1 MLVKLMTTKG
11 EVCSMGILK
20 LNYKALR
27 VLLAVLVISMSAS
40 GCTVKLAYNFLDW
53 GLYWELKDYV
63 KFNQDQRLFVKDE
76 ISQLIEWHRSDEL
89 PKYADQLEELSIGL
103 ESGMTVEQ
111 LEATY
116 DSLRD
121 SWRRIVIKTLP
132 AAIDII
138 SNLNDQQINDFF
150 EMLIEKEGD
159 DAKDIERGTNIRTVK
174 EREDYVSEK
183 LVDAIGQLNK
193 EQKALIAQW
202 ARSIEST
209 KEFSLAQAIQ
219 WRTRMQV
226 VIAERTDTQQLEKNL
241 MVLLANPDQ
250 LRSAS
255 YRRVIEKNKH
265 RVVQLLFD
273 LNETLTNQQRSKLV
287 KKLEGFI
294 EDFRDLSDLSD

>member
-1 MLVKLMTTKG
+1 
-11 EVCSMGILK
+11 MGILK

-27 VLLAVLVISMSAS
+27 VLLAVLVISISAS

-63 KFNQDQRLFVKDE
+63 KFNQDQRLLVKDE
-76 ISQLIEWHRSDEL
+76 ISQLIEWHRNAEL
-89 PKYADQLEELSIGL
+89 PKYADQLEKLSIGL
-103 ESGMTVEQ
+103 QSGMTVEQ

-116 DSLRD
+116 DNLRD

-132 AAIDII
+132 AAVVII

-159 DAKDIERGTNIRTVK
+159 DAKDIESGANAQTVK
-174 EREDYVSEK
+174 EREAYVSEK
-183 LVDAIGQLNK
+183 LVDAIGQLNE

-209 KEFSLAQAIQ
+209 KELSLAQAIQ

-226 VIAERTDTQQLEKNL
+226 VISERNDAQQLEKNL

-250 LRSAS
+250 LRPAS
-255 YRRVIEKNKH
+255 YRSVIEKNKR
-265 RVVQLLFD
+265 RVMQLLFD

-294 EDFRDLSDLSD
+294 EDFRDLSD

>member
-1 MLVKLMTTKG
+1 
-11 EVCSMGILK
+11 MGILK

-27 VLLAVLVISMSAS
+27 VLLAVLIISMSAS

-63 KFNQDQRLFVKDE
+63 KFNQDQRLLVKDE
-76 ISQLIEWHRSDEL
+76 ISQLIEWHRNAEL
-89 PKYADQLEELSIGL
+89 PKYADQLEKLSIGL
-103 ESGMTVEQ
+103 QSGMTVEQ

-116 DSLRD
+116 DNLRD

-132 AAIDII
+132 AAVVII

-159 DAKDIERGTNIRTVK
+159 DAKDIERGANAQTVK
-174 EREDYVSEK
+174 EREAYVSEK
-183 LVDAIGQLNK
+183 LVDAIGQLNE

-209 KEFSLAQAIQ
+209 KELSLAQAIQ

-226 VIAERTDTQQLEKNL
+226 VIAERNDAQQLEKNL

-250 LRSAS
+250 LRPAS
-255 YRRVIEKNKH
+255 YRSVIEKNKR
-265 RVVQLLFD
+265 RVMQLLFD

-294 EDFRDLSDLSD
+294 EDFRDLSA